1 MAWADEEDRGRCQAG
16 EDKMTPNQE
25 NFPKVS
31 TQSLFIK
38 WKSNGKPDENIEGEK
53 RSRTEHF
60 CSVSQ
65 NFHVLD
71 RSSPPMPQ
79 PRAIRVR
86 FAKSQE
92 TERKRQN
99 HTNHITEYGNGGVP
113 HRRYAVSFRGSLTGP
128 ILKAHTGRDRFGSLV
143 GRQGWN
149 CPECFTASGLKS
161 PDNGIMGRGLDRGKR
176 AC

>member
-65 NFHVLD
+65 NFHALA
-71 RSSPPMPQ
+71 RSSPPMFQ
-79 PRAIRVR
+79 SKAIRVR

-92 TERKRQN
+92 TESKRQN
-99 HTNHITEYGNGGVP
+99 HTNHITEYDNGGVLY
-113 HRRYAVSFRGSLTGP
+113 RKYAVFLRGSLTGS
-128 ILKAHTGRDRFGSLV
+128 ILASHIGRDRFGDLV
-143 GRQGWN
+143 GEKDWN
-149 CPECFTASGLKS
+149 YPDSFKASGLKS
-161 PDNGIMGRGLDRGKR
+161 PDNGIMGRGLDGV
-176 AC
+176 